1 MKMTLDVPKWY
12 HDRLV
17 EIKKQKGVSMTSTI
31 LRALD
36 EEFKRQGVD
45 KWEEQVKNG
54 KKKTSCHLKNWLFF
68 WFAEGSSVKFKRQTQ
83 DMQLIIFRLMRCEV
97 LLNTDDF
104 VEVTAK
110 GAKYIE
116 MVESVPLPI
125 PNPLKWIDPRSPL
138 WA

>member
-1 MKMTLDVPKWY
+1 MRRAGQERKEKDKLSLEELAVL
-12 HDRLV
+12 LV
-17 EIKKQKGVSMTSTI
+17 C
-31 LRALD
+31 R
-36 EEFKRQGVD
+36 
-45 KWEEQVKNG
+45 
-54 KKKTSCHLKNWLFF
+54 
-68 WFAEGSSVKFKRQTQ
+68 GSSVKFKRQTQ

-138 WA
+138 